1 MMFRLAALSVAAAM
15 IAVTGFAATDAM
27 ITETPEVIRI
37 EVAPDQLADCERALR
52 EVGAMPGVA
61 DDGSPLL
68 FEGSAG
74 LPTVVCAISI
84 DA

>member
-27 ITETPEVIRI
+27 ITAPPEIIRI
-37 EVAPDQLADCERALR
+37 EVAPDQLADCERTLR
-52 EVGAMPGVA
+52 EVGAMPAVA

-68 FEGSAG
+68 FDGGTGMPS
-74 LPTVVCAISI
+74 VVCAISI